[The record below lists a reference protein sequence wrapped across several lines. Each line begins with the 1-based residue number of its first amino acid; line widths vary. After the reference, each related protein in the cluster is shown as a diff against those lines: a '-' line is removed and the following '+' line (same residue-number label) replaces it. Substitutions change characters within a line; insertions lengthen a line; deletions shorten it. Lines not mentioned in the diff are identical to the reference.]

1 MRRAS
6 VLLLA
11 LAVLAVPGVGRAQTL
26 LDQEQRLIE
35 IHSLLLDLP
44 PMQSPAA
51 LASGAVGLSLEVVT
65 IPPIDGT
72 TGDKVQITAHDR
84 TVLYPRPR
92 LMVGLPAPEGFRT
105 FVGLSYI
112 PPFEIRGVSTNYF
125 AGEAGFG
132 YAPRDRQLGF
142 GLRLHGVAANSR
154 SPVTDPATRDELETR
169 LWGGDVSIGTRISFS
184 SFTLEPYGGG
194 GFVSL
199 RGRFRVTSDGNV
211 IESTYAGAALQA
223 GVRLLYRARWE
234 GVAELDAYP
243 QRLIHVNVRLGYVFG
258 G

>member
-1 MRRAS
+1 MRRAA
-6 VLLLA
+6 LLFA
-11 LAVLAVPGVGRAQTL
+11 LAALAAPGVGRAQTI
-26 LDQEQRLIE
+26 LDQEQRLID

-44 PMQSPAA
+44 PVQSPAA
-51 LASGAVGLSLEVVT
+51 LARGVVGLSLEVVT

-72 TGDKVQITAHDR
+72 TGTKVQITAHDR

-92 LMVGLPAPEGFRT
+92 LMVGLPAPDRFRA

-132 YAPRDRQLGF
+132 FASEDRPIRL
-142 GLRLHGVAANSR
+142 GLRLHGVVATSR
-154 SPVTDPATRDELETR
+154 APVTDPATRDELETR
-169 LWGGDVSIGTRISFS
+169 LWGADLGVGGHFRYSALD
-184 SFTLEPYGGG
+184 LEPYGGAG
-194 GFVSL
+194 VVSL
-199 RGRFRVTSDGNV
+199 HGRFTVTSDGNV
-211 IESTYAGAALQA
+211 IESSYTGAAFQA
-223 GVRLLYRARWE
+223 GVRLLYGARWE

-243 QRLIHVNVRLGYVFG
+243 QRLVHVNLRFGYLFG